1 MIVVFH
7 VSGYA
12 SLDFFELINISR
24 YVGVSRSRGIIQLRQ
39 YEHVVGSFTDILCA
53 AVEVTSEKSQCTAS
67 LGGCSIYMCLPG
79 HVLAKMKTKIF
90 GTVHRFKNMS
100 V

>member
-7 VSGYA
+7 VSGSA
-12 SLDFFELINISR
+12 SLDFFELINIPR
-24 YVGVSRSRGIIQLRQ
+24 
-39 YEHVVGSFTDILCA
+39 GSFTDILCA

-67 LGGCSIYMCLPG
+67 FGGCSIYMCLPG
-79 HVLAKMKTKIF
+79 HVLAKMNTKIF